1 MPESGLNTL
10 ADLGDSHAIY
20 ADCRLC
26 CRSVKLSTKQLSRTY
41 GAEFTIA
48 ALRYRLTCR
57 NCGARP
63 RDIRIV
69 YAVRSRW
76 AGIDC

>member
-1 MPESGLNTL
+1 MLQRGLN
-10 ADLGDSHAIY
+10 ALGELVDHVIY
-20 ADCRLC
+20 ADCRVC
-26 CRSVKLSTKQLSRTY
+26 SRSVKLNTAQLSRKY
-41 GAEFTIA
+41 GADFTIA

-69 YAVRSRW
+69 YSVPSR
-76 AGIDC
+76 

>member
-1 MPESGLNTL
+1 MLQRGLNTL
-10 ADLGDSHAIY
+10 GDLGDSHTIY

-26 CRSVKLSTKQLSRTY
+26 NRSVKLNTSQLGRKY
-41 GAEFTIA
+41 GSDFTIA

-57 NCGARP
+57 YCGARP

-69 YAVRSRW
+69 YSVPSRS
-76 AGIDC
+76 G